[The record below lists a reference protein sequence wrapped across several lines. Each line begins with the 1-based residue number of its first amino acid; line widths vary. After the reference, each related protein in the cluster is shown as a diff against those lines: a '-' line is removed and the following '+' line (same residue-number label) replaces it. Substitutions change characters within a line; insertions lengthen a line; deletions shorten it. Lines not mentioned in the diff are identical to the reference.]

1 MLNVA
6 QSRYQYTNL
15 TLKTGCQNAKDTLAC
30 LRGISAAALQSVNV
44 NFPYPNRPGSPLFT
58 WVPVIDGDMI
68 VENTITMFEQG
79 RFIRVPTVFG
89 CEPYSFFHPSLFR
102 SDCTSVSQRRYKR
115 RHCVRPEHN
124 KYNRSNGNFLQ
135 E

>member
-15 TLKTGCQNAKDTLAC
+15 TSKTGCQDAKDTLAC
-30 LRGISAAALQSVNV
+30 LRGVSAAALQSVNV
-44 NFPYPNRPGSPLFT
+44 NFPFPNRPGSPLFT
-58 WVPVIDGDMI
+58 WVPVIDGEMI

-89 CEPYSFFHPSLFR
+89 CDIYMLLLLYAYL
-102 SDCTSVSQRRYKR
+102 TIYL
-115 RHCVRPEHN
+115 
-124 KYNRSNGNFLQ
+124 LQ
-135 E
+135 